1 MDFQRR
7 YFLLKTVEEMA
18 GVLEK
23 IKQLPDEVE
32 FSATRSGGKGG
43 QNVNKVSTKVELR
56 FDVNNSAILSETQK
70 KKILV
75 KLGNRISSDGI
86 LIMTA
91 DDTRSQFKN
100 KEIVTRRFL
109 EEITLALRKEKKRIP
124 TRKSKA
130 SVEETLK
137 KKKIKS
143 EKKKRRK
150 GIDVSKHD

>member
-1 MDFQRR
+1 
-7 YFLLKTVEEMA
+7 MA